1 MKRPQNG
8 IDFDEHRQMSPFD
21 AILLECRYI
30 LLYDE
35 ISNESAKDVNTKLL
49 GMNIKSSKAPIYL
62 EINSPGGNVSDG
74 IAILN
79 TIQRISN
86 PVITIINGEA
96 CSMAGFISVVGD
108 KRFITHNSFWMGHP
122 MQDIVGGTPRT
133 IKDRG
138 VYLEKL
144 ETDLQKIFK
153 TKTKLNDL
161 EFQKM
166 MHGELWL
173 DSEIALKK
181 GIVDAILES
190 PISLRKRQSA
200 RRRKK

>member
-1 MKRPQNG
+1 MNKRGYG

-21 AILLECRYI
+21 VILLECRYI
-30 LLYDE
+30 LLYEE
-35 ISNESAKDVNTKLL
+35 INNESARDVNTKLL
-49 GMNIKSSKAPIYL
+49 GMSIKYPKAPIYL
-62 EINSPGGNVSDG
+62 EINSQGGSVADG
-74 IAILN
+74 IAIMN
-79 TIQRISN
+79 TIQQISN
-86 PVITIINGEA
+86 PVITIINGET

-108 KRFITHNSFWMGHP
+108 KRFITPNSYWMGHP
-122 MQDIVGGTPRT
+122 MEDVVGGNPRT

-144 ETDLQKIFK
+144 EEDLQKIFK

-161 EFQKM
+161 EFAKM

-173 DSEIALKK
+173 DAESALQK
-181 GIVDAILES
+181 GIVDAILTS
-190 PISLRKRQSA
+190 PITLRKRQTQ